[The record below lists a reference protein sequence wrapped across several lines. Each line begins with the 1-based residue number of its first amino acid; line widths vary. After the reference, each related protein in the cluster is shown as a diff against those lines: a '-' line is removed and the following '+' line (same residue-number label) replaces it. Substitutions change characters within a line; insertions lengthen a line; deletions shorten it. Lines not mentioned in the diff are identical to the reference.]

1 MDNSLEKDRLL
12 TNLKALNKISQI
24 VVESLDTNR
33 MLMGVLKEVFAISG
47 FNMGVIGETLDNK
60 LKPLA
65 AIGLSQRYIR
75 ELDGGLIKDMLC
87 GHVLKSSKPLAIES
101 DLPGQPISA
110 SVAPILIRE
119 GLESYVGIPIRLKQ
133 IPVAVLCLFDKHP
146 KKLAEDKLELLISIC
161 NQLGGSIENSKL
173 FQQTLEEKR
182 DWENTFDSISDLVSI
197 HDGEFNLVRC
207 NKALAHKFNAKPED
221 IIGKKCY
228 KVFHGTDEPLPN
240 CPLVQSKQ
248 SLKPVTEEIE
258 DPYMGGVF
266 LISSFPRFDEWGK
279 FSGCVEISRDITE
292 RKKTEFE
299 IIRAREY
306 TENLIETAQDAIVCI
321 DEKGKITIWNK
332 WAEKVFGYSKNEIMG
347 QPIRTIITAKIFEA
361 FLKTVKERII
371 GRTIEISGKTK
382 EGIVIPIEM
391 SLSSQRI
398 TSERWHRSY
407 YVKSLIRDIDRS
419 NERYMFTMIIRDAT
433 FQREAKRQ
441 LIEKKKELEKANSE
455 LVALITSQTD
465 F

>member
-12 TNLKALNKISQI
+12 KNLKALNKVSQI

-47 FNMGVIGETLDNK
+47 FNMGVISETLDNK
-60 LKPLA
+60 LKPVA
-65 AIGLSQRYIR
+65 AIGLSQGFIR
-75 ELDGGLIKDMLC
+75 ELDGRLIKDMLC
-87 GHVLKSSKPLAIES
+87 GHVLRSNKPLAIEN

-146 KKLAEDKLELLISIC
+146 RKLPEDELELLMSIC
-161 NQLGGSIENSKL
+161 NQLGGSIE
-173 FQQTLEEKR
+173 R
-182 DWENTFDSISDLVSI
+182 
-197 HDGEFNLVRC
+197 
-207 NKALAHKFNAKPED
+207 
-221 IIGKKCY
+221 
-228 KVFHGTDEPLPN
+228 
-240 CPLVQSKQ
+240 
-248 SLKPVTEEIE
+248 
-258 DPYMGGVF
+258 
-266 LISSFPRFDEWGK
+266 
-279 FSGCVEISRDITE
+279 
-292 RKKTEFE
+292 KTEDE

-361 FLKTVKERII
+361 FLKTAKERII

-382 EGIVIPIEM
+382 EGVVIPIEM
-391 SLSSQRI
+391 SLSSLKI
-398 TSERWHRSY
+398 T
-407 YVKSLIRDIDRS
+407 
-419 NERYMFTMIIRDAT
+419 NERYTFTMIIRDAT

-455 LVALITSQTD
+455 LVALITSQTN
-465 F
+465 FY